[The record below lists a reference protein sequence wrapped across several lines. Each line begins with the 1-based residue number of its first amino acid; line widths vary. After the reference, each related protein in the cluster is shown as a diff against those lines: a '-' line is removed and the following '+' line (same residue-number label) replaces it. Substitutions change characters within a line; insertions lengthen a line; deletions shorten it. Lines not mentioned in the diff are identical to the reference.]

1 LSEAA
6 DNAIEQLED
15 QLEGAART
23 LSALSSLTDQ
33 QAQRVAQRMDRLA
46 SQLLEV
52 SAPPAM
58 NDVHSRLGTHPVKGA
73 LSNVCSDAWK
83 GDTRNWT
90 AASVAEAQ
98 TLAR

>member
-1 LSEAA
+1 MSEAA

-52 SAPPAM
+52 SAPPAI
-58 NDVHSRLGTHPVKGA
+58 NDVHSRLGTQPVELHEFESLTDRLGA
-73 LSNVCSDAWK
+73 TD
-83 GDTRNWT
+83 G
-90 AASVAEAQ
+90 EG
-98 TLAR
+98 